1 MKKGFLLVVV
11 LFLTIISDSPTFV
24 HSADPTKVIV
34 ISFDGCANQLMQ
46 KYLETDFKNKG
57 FGRIAKEGTLKA
69 MQVSLPS
76 LTATSHISIITGEAP
91 GRHGI
96 VSNNFHKTTESILKS
111 TNGFVA
117 EIDART
123 PALWETAKAQGKRVG
138 VITYPGLD
146 GSSERRTADW
156 GLIYTESESSPFLQT
171 FTKANFQEYDGA
183 LPQDIRS
190 YSTPLVATLTLLEN
204 KTLAKMD
211 SSLVHHHGNNGKN
224 GDNTEKVK
232 RPFKVLAID
241 STNDQTKNY
250 DILIFDED
258 ADLKNGASGSAS
270 LYQPWVG
277 LGFQSSGVL
286 KGSWCK
292 LLSFEPDLSRIEL
305 YVGALNVTRAYPQS
319 FQDLISDRAGFWPG
333 APDRKN
339 PMVTDEIIL
348 EQALRFSRYLTKVT
362 LLAAKTQKW
371 DLLLA
376 YQPTLDELEHQYY
389 MTDPRQKDYSAE
401 KSKRY
406 LEIIRQGYLE
416 INKAVD
422 QMINELPNTNF
433 VIVSDHGME
442 PLHSVY
448 YPNRVLA
455 KKGYLPFLTPNE
467 GPDATK
473 IRVRSFSS
481 GGLGHIYINLK
492 GREPDG
498 SVSQS
503 DFQKL
508 KQEVVA
514 LFKKESAI
522 SQVWTREEA
531 EKLGLNHPNSGDIIL
546 VGEPGFH
553 LNDDTKTG
561 EPTEPA
567 SFYGQHGYDP
577 SLDSMKAIFGAWGP
591 NIEHESQG
599 SPTQREISYK
609 EVLPFVLNLLK
620 N

>member
-1 MKKGFLLVVV
+1 MKKSVLLIVV
-11 LFLTIISDSPTFV
+11 LFLTILSDSPRYV
-24 HSADPTKVIV
+24 QGGESTKVIV
-34 ISFDGCANQLMQ
+34 LSFDGCANQLVE
-46 KYLETDFKNKG
+46 KYLREDFKNKG
-57 FGRIAKEGTLKA
+57 LGRIEKEGILSP

-76 LTATSHISIITGEAP
+76 LTAASHISIVTGATP
-91 GRHGI
+91 GQHGI

-111 TNGFVA
+111 TNGFSA
-117 EIDART
+117 EIDPKT
-123 PALWETAKAQGKRVG
+123 PALWEIAKAQGKRVG
-138 VITYPGLD
+138 VVTYPGLD

-156 GLIYTESESSPFLQT
+156 GLIYTESESSPFLLV
-171 FTKANFQEYDGA
+171 FTKADFQEYAGA
-183 LPQDIRS
+183 LPQEFRS

-204 KTLAKMD
+204 KILAKTN
-211 SSLVHHHGNNGKN
+211 SSLAHHHGNNGKN
-224 GDNTEKVK
+224 EDEVEKVK

-241 STNDQTKNY
+241 STPDQTKNY
-250 DILIFDED
+250 DTLIFDED
-258 ADLKNGASGSAS
+258 SDFKNGNTGKVS
-270 LYQPWVG
+270 LEEPWVG
-277 LGFQSSGVL
+277 LGFRSSGAL

-292 LLSFEPDLSRIEL
+292 LLSFRPDLSMIEL
-305 YVGALNVTRAYPQS
+305 YVGALNVTRAYPES
-319 FQDLISDRAGFWPG
+319 FQDLIAEKAGFWPG

-339 PMVTDEIIL
+339 PIVTDEIIL

-376 YQPTLDELEHQYY
+376 YQPILDELEHQYF
-389 MTDPRQKDYSAE
+389 MTSPKQKDYTPE

-416 INKAVD
+416 VNKAVE
-422 QMINELPNTNF
+422 QMMSELPNTNF

-442 PLHSVY
+442 PLHTIY

-455 KKGYLPFLTPNE
+455 KKGYLPFLTLDSD
-467 GPDATK
+467 PDATK
-473 IRVRSFSS
+473 IKARSFSS
-481 GGLGHIYINLK
+481 GGLGHVYINLK

-498 SVSQS
+498 VVSKEN
-503 DFQKL
+503 FEKL
-508 KQEVVA
+508 KQEIVS

-522 SQVWTREEA
+522 AQVWTKEEA
-531 EKLGLNHPNSGDIIL
+531 QKVGLNHPHSGDIIL

-553 LNDDTKTG
+553 LNDDMKTG
-561 EPTEPA
+561 ESAEPA

-577 SLDSMKAIFGAWGP
+577 SLESMKAIFAAWGP
-591 NIEHESQG
+591 TIRSNSKG
-599 SPTQREISYK
+599 EISYK

>member
-1 MKKGFLLVVV
+1 MKKGFLLIVA
-11 LFLTIISDSPTFV
+11 LFLTIISDSQTFL
-24 HSADPTKVIV
+24 HSANSTKVIV
-34 ISFDGCANQLMQ
+34 MSFDGCANQLMQ
-46 KYLETDFKNKG
+46 KYLDTDFKNKG
-57 FGRIAKEGTLKA
+57 FGRIEKEGILKA

-76 LTATSHISIITGEAP
+76 LTATSHISIITGATP

-111 TNGFVA
+111 TNGFAA
-117 EIDART
+117 EIDQEA
-123 PALWETAKAQGKRVG
+123 PALWEIAKAKGKRVG

-146 GSSERRTADW
+146 GASERRTADW
-156 GLIYTESESSPFLQT
+156 GLIYTDSESSPFLQV
-171 FTKANFQEYDGA
+171 FTKANFQDYAGV

-190 YSTPLVATLTLLEN
+190 YSAPLVATLTLLEN
-204 KTLAKMD
+204 KTLAKTN
-211 SSLVHHHGNNGKN
+211 SSLVHHHGNNGSKV
-224 GDNTEKVK
+224 DDTEKVK
-232 RPFKVLAID
+232 RLFKVLAID
-241 STNDQTKNY
+241 STHDQTKNY
-250 DILIFDED
+250 DTLIFDED
-258 ADLKNGASGSAS
+258 SDFKNGTSGSAS
-270 LYQPWVG
+270 LDQPWVG

-292 LLSFEPDLSRIEL
+292 LLSFDPTLSRIEL
-305 YVGALNVTRAYPQS
+305 YVGALNVTRAYPES
-319 FQDLISDRAGFWPG
+319 FQELISEKAGFWPG

-339 PMVTDEIIL
+339 PNISDEMIL
-348 EQALRFSRYLTKVT
+348 EQALRFSQYLTKVT

-376 YQPTLDELEHQYY
+376 YQPTLDELEHQFY
-389 MTDPRQKDYSAE
+389 MTHPKQKDYSAE

-422 QMINELPNTNF
+422 QMMSEIPDVNF

-442 PLHSVY
+442 PLHTVY

-455 KKGYLPFLTPNE
+455 KKGHLPFLTPNE
-467 GPDATK
+467 GPDTTK
-473 IRVRSFSS
+473 IKVRSFSS
-481 GGLGHIYINLK
+481 GGLGHVYINLK

-498 SVSQS
+498 IVSKE

-508 KQEVVA
+508 RQEVVA
-514 LFKKESAI
+514 LFKKEAAI
-522 SQVWTREEA
+522 SQVWTKEEA
-531 EKLGLNHPNSGDIIL
+531 EKGGLNHPNSGDIIL

-553 LNDDTKTG
+553 LNDDMKTG

-577 SLDSMKAIFGAWGP
+577 SLDSMKAIFAAWGP
-591 NIEHESQG
+591 TIPHESQG
-599 SPTQREISYK
+599 EISYK

-620 N
+620 NQ